1 MMWHVILRTKQKT
14 ISHLNKMSFK
24 VVNSGTEVRRWKIV
38 KYYRS
43 QLRYDR
49 QRHTH
54 KCRWLRAYVTNGGH
68 RHTPTVNASI
78 GWHSQCSNKW
88 KGTLAPRNHFDCV
101 LKRQNA
107 LAERDRVKARL
118 IFCFLNSLRCV
129 IITRLEPDFPM
140 CPMKTV

>member
-88 KGTLAPRNHFDCV
+88 TGNTCTKEPLWLCTET
-101 LKRQNA
+101 
-107 LAERDRVKARL
+107 AECTGRKRVKARL